1 MLPPLLQKILPVF
14 NFVIASSAL
23 CFQMAVLYPWHNQL
37 DKDFSGLQTN
47 QNTKLH
53 EYHELRM
60 ENIKNIE
67 RYLSKL
73 NLDQFEKEVGNQ
85 AAKM

>member
-1 MLPPLLQKILPVF
+1 MVPPLLQKFLPVF

-37 DKDFSGLQTN
+37 DKDFTGLQHN
-47 QNTKLH
+47 QNTKFH

-73 NLDQFEKEVGNQ
+73 NLDQFEKKADHQ
-85 AAKM
+85 ATKM